1 MRVYQ
6 YHCRNESFQF
16 LRVNLWNHF
25 FRKLDLYRCDESELD
40 CDEYGYNDEG
50 YKCDGSDRDYDFET
64 DTKSDGTSGIC
75 RKTKIHCSGS
85 ILNEDTIVT
94 AAHCFV
100 DEDGNRISSEEIN
113 EMTVI
118 VGANEP
124 TNEEYLTKQRRSIQ
138 QVKIRPRRVK
148 LHPNY
153 NVNTKS
159 AYYDVAI
166 VKIKGRLR

>member
-1 MRVYQ
+1 MRKPDQ
-6 YHCRNESFQF
+6 
-16 LRVNLWNHF
+16 
-25 FRKLDLYRCDESELD
+25 YRCDGSDKGGLD

-50 YKCDGSDRDYDFET
+50 FKCDGSDRDYDFET

-100 DEDGNRISSEEIN
+100 DEDGNQISSEIIN

-138 QVKIRPRRVK
+138 KVKIQPRRVK
-148 LHPNY
+148 LHPKY
-153 NVNTKS
+153 NVKTKS

-166 VKIKGRLR
+166 VKIKERLR

>member
-1 MRVYQ
+1 MR
-6 YHCRNESFQF
+6 
-16 LRVNLWNHF
+16 
-25 FRKLDLYRCDESELD
+25 KTDLYRCDGSDKGAFD

-50 YKCDGSDRDYDFET
+50 FKCDGSDRDYDFET
-64 DTKSDGTSGIC
+64 DSKPDGTTAC

-85 ILNEDTIVT
+85 ILDEQTIVT

-148 LHPNY
+148 LHPKY
-153 NVNTKS
+153 NVKTKS